1 MILKIILLA
10 LVINSITARSRL
22 NSGECL
28 KHNQALESN
37 TGCFKLIFQ
46 DDGNFVLYQRSVSY
60 ALWSTG
66 THNSCTNQI
75 CMQTDGNL
83 VAYDCHD
90 IATWASGTMGNEGA
104 TLTLQDDGNAV
115 LYTQDS
121 NRAVWASGTVSI
133 CS

>member
-1 MILKIILLA
+1 MIFRIFLFA
-10 LVINSITARSRL
+10 LVINSITAKNLL

-28 KHNQALESN
+28 KHNQMLESN
-37 TGCFKLIFQ
+37 SGCFKLILQ
-46 DDGNFVLYQRSVSY
+46 DDGNLVLYQRSISY

-66 THNSCTNQI
+66 THRSCTNRV

-83 VAYDCHD
+83 VAYDCHE
-90 IATWASGTMGNEGA
+90 IATWASGTMGNAGA

-115 LYTQDS
+115 LYAQDS
-121 NRAVWASGTVSI
+121 NRAIWASETVSI